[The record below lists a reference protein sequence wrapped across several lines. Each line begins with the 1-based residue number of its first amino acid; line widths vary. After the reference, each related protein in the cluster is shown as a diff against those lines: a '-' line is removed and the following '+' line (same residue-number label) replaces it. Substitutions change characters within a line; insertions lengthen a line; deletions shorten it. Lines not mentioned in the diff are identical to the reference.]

1 MEWIESIRKT
11 IDYIEKHLLEEIH
24 PENISK
30 VVAIS
35 PYYLQNGF
43 KIITGYTI
51 NEYIRNR
58 RLYLSALE
66 VISNKA
72 KIIDIAYKYGYDT
85 PESFTKAFTR
95 FHSVSPNQLRKSPD
109 KVKIFLPL
117 KVKIFIQG
125 GNDMDYVVEKIE
137 KFKLIGFEREFSFE
151 TGYQEIPKFW
161 DEFCQK
167 YMAPLMSK
175 QKPETEIEKIICNS
189 RVGEFGV
196 CIDDIGKDG
205 KFRYLIAGKYAG
217 GEVPE
222 GMVSYELPDAEWAK
236 FTCVGPMPEAL
247 QTLNT
252 KLFKEWLPGNPDY
265 KIAMGVNIEWYHT
278 EGDTKSADYESGI
291 WIPVIRK

>member
-11 IDYIEKHLLEEIH
+11 IDYTEKHLLEEI
-24 PENISK
+24 NTADISK
-30 VVAIS
+30 VVSIS
-35 PYYLQNGF
+35 PYYLSSGF

-51 NEYIRNR
+51 SEYIRNR

-66 VISNKA
+66 VISNKT

-85 PESFTKAFTR
+85 PESFTKAFSR
-95 FHSVSPNQLRKSPD
+95 FHSVSPNKLRKCPD
-109 KVKIFLPL
+109 KIRIFLPL
-117 KVKIFIQG
+117 KIKISIQG
-125 GNDMDYVVEKIE
+125 GNDMNYVVEKIE
-137 KFKLIGFEREFSFE
+137 NFKVVGFEREFSFE

-167 YMAPLMSK
+167 YMMPLMSK
-175 QKPETEIEKIICNS
+175 QTPETEIEKTICNC
-189 RVGEFGV
+189 RVGEYGV

-205 KFRYLIAGKYAG
+205 KFRYIIAGRYTG
-217 GEVPE
+217 GELLE
-222 GMVSYELPDAEWAK
+222 GMVSYELPDVEWAK
-236 FTCVGPMPEAL
+236 FTCTGPMPEAL

-265 KIAMGVNIEWYHT
+265 KIAMGVNIEWYA